1 MDPLVDLTEV
11 RRLIEIVERH
21 GLEGLSVTEDDAE
34 VSITSVPSAR
44 PVAGALVAAGAGPGG
59 EAVEDTSHLLRLRS
73 PITGVFYRS
82 PSPSEPVFVQ
92 VGDVVEPDDVA
103 CLIEAMK
110 IFNEIPVG
118 FHGRLSR
125 VVAANEQL
133 VVTGEVLMEFEPL
146 EDVG

>member
-11 RRLIEIVERH
+11 QRLIEIVERH
-21 GLEGLSVTEDDAE
+21 GLEGLSVTEEDAE

-44 PVAGALVAAGAGPGG
+44 PTAGLPVASAAGI
-59 EAVEDTSHLLRLRS
+59 EAEAEVENSRLLRLKS

-82 PSPSEPVFVQ
+82 PSPSEPQFVQ

-118 FHGRLSR
+118 FHGRLVR
-125 VVAANEQL
+125 VVATNEQL
-133 VVTGEVLMEFEPL
+133 VVTGEVLMEFVPL

>member
-1 MDPLVDLTEV
+1 MDPLVDLAEV

-21 GLEGLSVTEDDAE
+21 ALEGLSVTDEDAE
-34 VSITSVPSAR
+34 VSITSVPAARGSVAAR
-44 PVAGALVAAGAGPGG
+44 PMT
-59 EAVEDTSHLLRLRS
+59 TSESPEREETASNLLCLRS

-82 PSPSEPVFVQ
+82 PSPSEPAFVQ

-110 IFNEIPVG
+110 IFNEIPSGV
-118 FHGRLSR
+118 HGRLVR
-125 VVAANEQL
+125 IAATNEQL

>member
-1 MDPLVDLTEV
+1 MDPLVDLTQV
-11 RRLIEIVERH
+11 RKLIEIVERH
-21 GLEGLSVTEDDAE
+21 GLEGLSVTDEDAE
-34 VSITSVPSAR
+34 VSITSEPSAR
-44 PVAGALVAAGAGPGG
+44 PVAGLVPAAGAPA
-59 EAVEDTSHLLRLRS
+59 EPVADTSHLLRLKS
-73 PITGVFYRS
+73 PITGVYYRS
-82 PSPSEPVFVQ
+82 PSPSEPPFMQ

-118 FHGRLSR
+118 FHGRLAR
-125 VVAANEQL
+125 IVAANEQL